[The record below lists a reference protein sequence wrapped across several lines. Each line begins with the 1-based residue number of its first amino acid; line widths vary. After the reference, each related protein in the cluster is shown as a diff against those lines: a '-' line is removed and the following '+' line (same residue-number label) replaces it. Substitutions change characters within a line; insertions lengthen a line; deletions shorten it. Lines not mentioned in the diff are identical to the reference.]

1 LNVFLY
7 SSGISSITLAAV
19 KCYWSHLLL
28 LKFPKRIPHIVTT
41 PPITMAQGNEDRARM
56 WFLTWSSEHLPAWA
70 EPTPD
75 KSCRVIG
82 NWPIR
87 SRPRR
92 VNQLY
97 THEMRGGGRN
107 G

>member
-1 LNVFLY
+1 
-7 SSGISSITLAAV
+7 
-19 KCYWSHLLL
+19 
-28 LKFPKRIPHIVTT
+28 
-41 PPITMAQGNEDRARM
+41 MAQGNEDRARM

-92 VNQLY
+92 VNPDVEQLARWY
-97 THEMRGGGRN
+97 RFLPTGDTKEQQKIMDRIADRFKKAGGMTPALSRKIGHDGRY
-107 G
+107 